1 MLSKFS
7 GVFISLGWTDP
18 WIHAWW
24 NKQLGTGAE
33 QAAEQQAMW
42 RQVGASE
49 DPNTAGRQ
57 QQVGTK
63 LGSAHV
69 CCYSQVHLSS
79 LPAICSQI
87 LLHRQGW
94 KTCDTGNGNCCIFSQ
109 MLFKKAFSLLLS
121 VTQKWDTAGSL
132 LAVLIVSHGLSYLQL
147 HKFK

>member
-1 MLSKFS
+1 MQWCIH
-7 GVFISLGWTDP
+7 VFGLNWSMNSCLVKHTTWHRCWTSC
-18 WIHAWW
+18 
-24 NKQLGTGAE
+24 K
-33 QAAEQQAMW
+33 AAGNVKASWSIW
-42 RQVGASE
+42 R
-49 DPNTAGRQ
+49 PNAAGRQ

-69 CCYSQVHLSS
+69 CCYSQVRHSC
-79 LPAICSQI
+79 LPAICSPI
-87 LLHRQGW
+87 PLHKQGW
-94 KTCDTGNGNCCIFSQ
+94 KTWDTGYGNCCIFSH